1 MVMHKHRKEK
11 GSLIE
16 EERLDWHVAFFEAIQ
31 AELSEYRQVLDF
43 TYQRQLSAEPLRI
56 DVVIIKKAGSATLKK
71 NIAAI
76 FREVNIIEYKS
87 PEDYISERDFYKAYG
102 YACLYASLEKI
113 PIDNLTLTF
122 AGSRHPKK
130 LIGHLEKKRRFAVAE
145 KSPGVYI
152 VSGDILPIQ
161 IIDSRKLSADENIW
175 LRDLDN
181 RLDAHEYRRI
191 TNEAARHGGASELG
205 AYLNVITRANK
216 EILEEVLS
224 MSGTTL
230 TLEQIFEKTGVL
242 ARFETKYRSEGEENG
257 KTEIARNMVSMG
269 LPFET
274 IVSATQLDPEKIKLL
289 YENRV

>member
-1 MVMHKHRKEK
+1 VHKRRKETTK
-11 GSLIE
+11 SGNP

-31 AELSEYRQVLDF
+31 AELSEYKQFLDF

-56 DVVIIKKAGSATLKK
+56 DVVIIKKAGAVALKK

-87 PEDYISERDFYKAYG
+87 PDDYVSEWDFYKVYG

-113 PIDNLTLTF
+113 PFDNLTLTF

-130 LIGHLEKKRRFAVAE
+130 LIGHLREKREFAVAE
-145 KSPGVYI
+145 KWPGVYI

-175 LRDLDN
+175 LRDLHN

-191 TNEAARHGGASELG
+191 TSEAARYGEQSKLG

-216 EILEEVLS
+216 DTLEEVLK
-224 MSGTTL
+224 MSRSTKTL
-230 TLEQIFEKTGVL
+230 DQIFEETGFA
-242 ARFETKYRSEGEENG
+242 ARWEARGKVEGEEKG
-257 KTEIARNMVSMG
+257 RAEIARNMVSMG

-274 IVSATQLDPEKIKLL
+274 IVSATQLDPEKIRAL
-289 YENRV
+289 YEVK